1 VDVEVFDGAEVVLVR
16 RLVERDAAV
25 GEDELDSLDER
36 LARVVVERHRHAQ
49 QVRDAPLHHITRP
62 HTPTAVTHGHGAL
75 QSRCIIY
82 EGLVFTARRS
92 YASAILGVVILSV
105 CLFVC
110 HTRAF
115 ERTYRRFFYT
125 T

>member
-36 LARVVVERHRHAQ
+36 LTRVVVERHRHAQ

-62 HTPTAVTHGHGAL
+62 PTPTAVTMGT
-75 QSRCIIY
+75 
-82 EGLVFTARRS
+82 GLSKAGVSSTKVWFLPRDAAMLARS
-92 YASAILGVVILSV
+92 WES
-105 CLFVC
+105 
-110 HTRAF
+110 
-115 ERTYRRFFYT
+115 
-125 T
+125 